1 MTIVAAAT
9 AGRRPPGPAGHP
21 LWGSLGALA
30 KDPPSFY
37 LAAQRR
43 YGDVV
48 SFRSLGPFRWYLLSH
63 PDDIERV
70 LRGPATSFPKDD
82 FTTRQFRFLLG
93 EGLFTSSGE
102 LWLRQRR
109 LAQPAFHRQRLAGLG
124 AIMTDVASAAVAR
137 WRALAAAGRPVDV
150 AAEMSRLT
158 LQIVGRALFGLDIGD
173 REGEV
178 TRALAGAAEFLE
190 YRFRHPF
197 DPPLVL
203 PLPRHRRFQ
212 AARAGFD
219 RIVYGIIAAR
229 RRALAETGDAGGD
242 LLALLLEARD
252 QETGEG
258 MSDRQLRDEVITLLV
273 AGHETT
279 AVALTWTWY
288 LLARHPHAERA
299 LHAELAAV
307 LDGRPPT
314 PEDLPRLTYT
324 RMVLDEALRLYPP
337 AYGLSRQTR
346 EPLEVRGYRLP
357 AGALIGLLQYVT
369 HRHPD
374 FWERPEEFD
383 PERFAPGRAAGRP
396 RFAYFPF
403 GGGQRQCIGAGF
415 ALMEAQILLATLA
428 QGFRCAPVSARP
440 IAPDP
445 QVTLR
450 PRGGMPLLLHER
462 PSAGR
467 PAGDGA

>member
-1 MTIVAAAT
+1 MATVTATIAR
-9 AGRRPPGPAGHP
+9 RRPPGPAGHP
-21 LWGSLGALA
+21 IWGSLGELA
-30 KDPPSFY
+30 KDPPRFY
-37 LAAQRR
+37 LNAHRR

-48 SFRSLGPFRWYLLSH
+48 SFRSLGPFRWYMVCH
-63 PDDIERV
+63 PEDIERI
-70 LRGPATSFPKDD
+70 LRGPAARFPKDD
-82 FTTRQFRFLLG
+82 FTNRNFRFLLG
-93 EGLFTSSGE
+93 DGLFTSAGDS
-102 LWLRQRR
+102 WLRQRR

-124 AIMTDVASAAVAR
+124 AIMTATASAAVER
-137 WRALAAAGRPVDV
+137 WRPLAREGEVVDV

-158 LQIVGRALFGLDIGD
+158 LQIVGEALFGLDIGD

-197 DPPLVL
+197 DPPLWL

-212 AARAGFD
+212 QARAAFD
-219 RIVYGIIAAR
+219 GIVYGIIAAR
-229 RRALAETGDAGGD
+229 RRALAATGDAGGD

-252 QETGEG
+252 QDTGEA

-279 AVALTWTWY
+279 AVTLTWTWY
-288 LLARHPHAERA
+288 LLSRHPHVERA
-299 LHAELAAV
+299 LHDELAAV
-307 LDGRPPT
+307 LGGRPPT
-314 PEDLPRLTYT
+314 PEDLSRLTYT

-346 EPLEVRGYRLP
+346 EPLDVRGYYLP
-357 AGALIGLLQYVT
+357 AGALIGMLQYVT
-369 HRHPD
+369 HRHPE

-383 PERFAPGRAAGRP
+383 PERFTPDRSAGRP

-428 QGFRCAPVSARP
+428 QHFRCLPVSERP
-440 IAPDP
+440 IEPDP

-450 PRGGMPLLLHER
+450 PRGGMPLLLRE
-462 PSAGR
+462 R
-467 PAGDGA
+467 PAGAVSTAAD